1 MISRSSSFS
10 ISCVVGT
17 NLAVNTKKLLKY
29 ARPGI
34 VRPGTPSC
42 AAAKHLQFLQAQCL
56 NCIGEGFR
64 GVFPRPPFLLMKN
77 DAIFVIAGVGCVA
90 ARRRSRPSDIHL
102 AGGAAKV
109 QKRRTT
115 FSCSSPSPT
124 GQRTKETVG
133 RWQCLMK
140 YECPP
145 CPSRSDERSRRSRQ
159 AAPHGHCVPPIPRGA
174 PPRVRKGQA

>member
-77 DAIFVIAGVGCVA
+77 DAIHVTAPNSHHWRAAGLTFQGNKPKCFLN
-90 ARRRSRPSDIHL
+90 ARMNEKIGRAIKAREIGRVSAIPDPRDRAVS
-102 AGGAAKV
+102 
-109 QKRRTT
+109 
-115 FSCSSPSPT
+115 
-124 GQRTKETVG
+124 TV
-133 RWQCLMK
+133 L
-140 YECPP
+140 
-145 CPSRSDERSRRSRQ
+145 
-159 AAPHGHCVPPIPRGA
+159 
-174 PPRVRKGQA
+174 